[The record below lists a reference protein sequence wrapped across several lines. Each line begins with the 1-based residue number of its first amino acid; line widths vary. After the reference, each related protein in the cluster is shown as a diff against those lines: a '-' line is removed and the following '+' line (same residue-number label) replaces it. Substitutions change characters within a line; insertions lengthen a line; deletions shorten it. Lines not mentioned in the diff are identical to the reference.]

1 VLRIDGYGGAPL
13 RGYIVE
19 LLCPPFGAR
28 PPHVMQLGSVGI
40 EHLLH
45 GAMPGAN
52 ELRDEGVQLVE
63 RS

>member
-1 VLRIDGYGGAPL
+1 
-13 RGYIVE
+13 
-19 LLCPPFGAR
+19 
-28 PPHVMQLGSVGI
+28 MQLGSVGI

-45 GAMPGAN
+45 GAMPGAD